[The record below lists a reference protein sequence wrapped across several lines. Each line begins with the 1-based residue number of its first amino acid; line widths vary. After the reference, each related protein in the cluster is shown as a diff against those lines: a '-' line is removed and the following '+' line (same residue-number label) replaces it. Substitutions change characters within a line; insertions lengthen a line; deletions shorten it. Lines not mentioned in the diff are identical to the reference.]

1 MGECLK
7 DMRPGLGGVS
17 LENKRL
23 GVDIAA
29 ISDFCRADLEHKDQ
43 GKRGSEGYKETQF
56 L

>member
-29 ISDFCRADLEHKDQ
+29 ISRFLQ
-43 GKRGSEGYKETQF
+43 G
-56 L
+56 